1 MKIYTKTGDQGT
13 TSLSFGERVSKDDP
27 RIEAYGTVDEL
38 TAVLAYL
45 RDSMDPVKTFL
56 DEYRDDIRII
66 LNTLMGVEA
75 LLATGEGGQSK
86 IAGVSDGDMQYLE
99 ERIDYISAQL
109 RPVTRFTIPGGHT
122 LISLCHICRTVCRRA
137 ERSAVTAAAQ
147 YPVSSGPI
155 AYLNRLS
162 DYLYQL
168 GRKLSDEYDVRE
180 EYWEPE
186 YTGQ

>member
-27 RIEAYGTVDEL
+27 RVEAYGTVDEL

-75 LLATGEGGQSK
+75 LLAT
-86 IAGVSDGDMQYLE
+86 
-99 ERIDYISAQL
+99 
-109 RPVTRFTIPGGHT
+109 
-122 LISLCHICRTVCRRA
+122 
-137 ERSAVTAAAQ
+137 
-147 YPVSSGPI
+147 
-155 AYLNRLS
+155 
-162 DYLYQL
+162 
-168 GRKLSDEYDVRE
+168 
-180 EYWEPE
+180 
-186 YTGQ
+186 